1 MVKRGLILTSAWDRR
16 LTSMERAL
24 AVLAMLAVVASLLI
38 VGAANPSSVLG
49 APGSNTTTF
58 SVVVSGPVTAG
69 TSFNVTVSA
78 KDSRGRTVTSYPGGA
93 SLSGLASSPD
103 SSAPTYGTLTNW
115 NNGVA
120 STTVTATNS
129 QTGARLTASDTID
142 GVPVSGQ
149 SNAFSVAPAGLDALA
164 FTDSANTFNGQPV
177 DTESGTPI
185 TSSLSTGA
193 PVKVIALDTFGNRVG
208 GVAVTMLAPSQLGG
222 TKTATTNDSASF
234 GTSPYGEA
242 SFANLLITP
251 FGNYQLVAS
260 AGTVSSPQSNSFEIV
275 ADLAKCTGSTCKSTG
290 RSAGT
295 NLQITY
301 SSVTG
306 SGLSGVVL
314 TTSFIGPATSAGCD
328 GAAAAFGELT
338 EARVQGSAV
347 TTAQP
352 DFQMAVI
359 VPKATLQVLGLTSRA
374 VDTYNLCVGAKR
386 LDGGTGGWTGRQ
398 TIDGPIVTLANPVEG
413 VYWGWA
419 ATCGTPGLDAVSP
432 CISLKTKNA
441 GQLQAELGLSKGEIK
456 ALPFESS
463 DLALV
468 LEKHYPWD
476 AKSGMR

>member
-1 MVKRGLILTSAWDRR
+1 MKRGSILTSASGRGP
-16 LTSMERAL
+16 TSLERAL
-24 AVLAMLAVVASLLI
+24 AVLAMLTVVAGMLI
-38 VGAANPSSVLG
+38 VGAANPPSVLG

-58 SVVVSGPVTAG
+58 SVVVSGSVTAG
-69 TSFNVTVSA
+69 TPFTVTVSA
-78 KDSRGRTVTSYPGGA
+78 KDSRGRTVSSYPGGA
-93 SLSGLASSPD
+93 SLSGLAAAPD
-103 SSAPTYGTLTNW
+103 TTPASYGTLTSW
-115 NNGVA
+115 VNGVA
-120 STTVTATNS
+120 STSVTATRS
-129 QTGARLTASDTID
+129 QTGAHLTATDTID

-149 SNAFSVAPAGLDALA
+149 SSAFSVAPASAAEIA
-164 FTDSANTFNGQPV
+164 FADTANGFNGQPV
-177 DTESGTPI
+177 DTQSGTPI

-193 PVKVIALDTFGNRVG
+193 PVKVLALDTFGNRVG
-208 GVAVTMLAPSQLGG
+208 GVGVTMSAPSQLGG
-222 TKTATTNDSASF
+222 TKTATTNNSASF

-251 FGNYQLVAS
+251 FGNYRLVAS
-260 AGTVSSPQSNSFEIV
+260 AGTLTSPQSDQFEIV
-275 ADLAKCTGSTCKSTG
+275 ADLEKCTGSSCRSTG
-290 RSAGT
+290 RSAGA

-328 GAAAAFGELT
+328 GADAAFGELT

-359 VPKATLQVLGLTSRA
+359 VPKTTLQVLGLTSRA

-398 TIDGPIVTLANPVEG
+398 TIDGPIVTLTNPVQG

-419 ATCGTPGLDAVSP
+419 AVCGTPGLDAVSP

-441 GQLQAELGLSKGEIK
+441 GQLQAELGLSKNEIK